1 MGQLIRTGPQV
12 RAVKTRERQA
22 VADTSTQGQPEA
34 MADEPLSASASDAS
48 ARTGWQAIPARLAG
62 TVRVHW
68 QFSLVLLV
76 AVCIRIVVVL
86 GYPQIM
92 WFPDSFNYFQDAV
105 THVPDEV
112 RPNGYP
118 FFLSLLLPLHSMYP
132 VALLQA
138 AMGVAMGILTYA
150 LLRRRGLPW
159 WGGTLAAIPVLFD
172 AFEMQLEHMVTADIL
187 FTFLL
192 TAAVVIACWND
203 RPSVPALA
211 VVGVMIGYATFTRS
225 VGMPLLVVV
234 LVCMLLRRVGWRR
247 LAAVTIAGIVPVAA
261 YMAWFNG
268 TYGKYALTESGGA
281 FLYSRVQTFVECSK
295 IKMPADLRFL
305 CDPRL
310 PDQRW
315 PSQEYLWANYEMPPY
330 AWQETPLMK
339 QYGSDNTLR
348 FKPQASGLMEKF
360 AKRAILTQPVT
371 YSRVVIND
379 FFHTFGW
386 NRQADPNNWF
396 GNGSEFR
403 FTDTPAQVVWWA
415 CGPIDL
421 KIGCTT
427 DNLATKQSAGD
438 PAAVTLNKQLTD
450 WLGPGAGQTTA
461 VHPWAGFLQWYQ
473 NFMYFRGTL
482 LGLALLIGLGGVLA
496 RWRRWGGIGLL
507 PWLTGLLL
515 ILIPPATAG
524 FSYRYVVAAV
534 PVTCLAAGLAFARRP
549 GGPSFRT
556 WMQEDLP
563 RYFGRSVPVNED

>member
-1 MGQLIRTGPQV
+1 
-12 RAVKTRERQA
+12 

-34 MADEPLSASASDAS
+34 MADEPLNASAPGAS
-48 ARTGWQAIPARLAG
+48 ARTGWQAIPARLAR

-68 QFSLVLLV
+68 QFSLLLLV
-76 AVCIRIVVVL
+76 AVCIRIVVIL
-86 GYPQIM
+86 GYPPIM

-118 FFLSLLLPLHSMYP
+118 FFLSVLLPLHNMYP

-159 WGGTLAAIPVLFD
+159 WGATLAAAPVLLD
-172 AFEMQLEHMVTADIL
+172 AFEMQLEHMVTADVL
-187 FTFLL
+187 FTFLV

-203 RPSVPALA
+203 RPSVPAMA

-225 VGMPLLVVV
+225 VGMPLLVVI

-247 LAAVTIAGIVPVAA
+247 FVAVAVAGVVPIAA
-261 YMAWFNG
+261 YMMWFNG

-305 CDPRL
+305 CDPRP

-330 AWQETPLMK
+330 GWEQTPLMAK
-339 QYGSDNTLR
+339 YRSDNTLR
-348 FKPQASGLMEKF
+348 FTPQASGLMEKF

-371 YSRVVIND
+371 YARVVLND

-396 GNGSEFR
+396 GNGTEFR
-403 FTDTPAQVVWWA
+403 FTDTPAQVAWWA
-415 CGPIDL
+415 CGPVDL

-427 DNLATKQSAGD
+427 DNLPTKQSTGD
-438 PAAVTLNKQLTD
+438 PAAVQLNKQLLD
-450 WLGPGAGQTTA
+450 WLGPGAGQATA

-473 NFMYFRGTL
+473 NFIYFRGTL
-482 LGLALLIGLGGVLA
+482 LAIALVIGLGGVLA
-496 RWRRWGGIGLL
+496 RWRRLGGITLL

-515 ILIPPATAG
+515 IAVPPATAG

-549 GGPSFRT
+549 GDTSFRT
-556 WMQEDLP
+556 WVTDDLA
-563 RYFGRSVPVNED
+563 RYFGRSVPVNKD